1 MNRDIPMT
9 SLDDQIKSR
18 LNITEEQLAAFCLK
32 WKIVEF
38 ALFGSVLTDEFR
50 PDSDVDVM
58 VTFDKDAHWGIE
70 IVTIGDELM
79 EMLGR
84 EVDLVTR
91 PSVERSENYLMRR
104 SILSNTR
111 TIYAP

>member
-1 MNRDIPMT
+1 MT
-9 SLDDQIKSR
+9 SLDDQLRSR
-18 LNITEEQLAAFCLK
+18 LNITDEQLAAFCQK

-38 ALFGSVLTDEFR
+38 ALFGSVLTDEFK

-70 IVTIGDELM
+70 IVTIADALED
-79 EMLGR
+79 MLGR
-84 EVDLVTR
+84 EVDLMTR

-111 TIYAP
+111 TVYAP